1 MDGLFKLAN
10 SLFGIEIEPADG
22 VAPVNLVLFRLAMI
36 LEWGAP
42 I

>member
-22 VAPVNLVLFRLAMI
+22 VAPVN
-36 LEWGAP
+36 
-42 I
+42 